1 MIEQQIP
8 QSLTIGAET
17 PNIDFTFKGNKGH
30 PERVIQGLFRVDRYL
45 NLPSE
50 IPSGAQRSVREL
62 IELYQPQIE
71 KKGKDSVAQL
81 CPPKCHF
88 EALTTKGIDLVYHRD
103 NVKATVFI
111 NTIDQLR
118 GLFEI
123 LDETPSIR
131 VFVHRQNERE
141 LSNRLD
147 LAVMRN
153 LLSAWDVIPDG
164 SMQQAPR

>member
-1 MIEQQIP
+1 MIEA
-8 QSLTIGAET
+8 TVT
-17 PNIDFTFKGNKGH
+17 PNLEITFKGNKGH
-30 PERVIQGLFRVDRYL
+30 PERVIQGLFRVGPYL
-45 NLPSE
+45 NLPAE
-50 IPSGAQRSVREL
+50 IPSAAQRSAREL
-62 IELYQPQIE
+62 MELYQPHIADHGE
-71 KKGKDSVAQL
+71 KSVAQL
-81 CPPKCHF
+81 CPSKHDF
-88 EALTTKGIDLVYHRD
+88 ESLTIKGLDLVCNRD
-103 NVKATVFI
+103 NGKVTVFI

-123 LDETPSIR
+123 LDETPIIR
-131 VFVHRQNERE
+131 VFIHRQSERE